1 MPRVLIIEDNETD
14 CLLLQRFLGKRWAH
28 CDIEVADRREQL
40 DTTLMQHWDLI
51 ISDYHLLDIEGD
63 ELLHR
68 IYAEQPATPC
78 LLMSG
83 SLYEIRDIAVP
94 GNVFAKL
101 EKGDYDAL
109 DDALK
114 HAPSR

>member
-14 CLLLQRFLGKRWAH
+14 CLLLQRFLAKRWAN
-28 CDIEVADRREQL
+28 CEIDVADRRAQL
-40 DTTLMQHWDLI
+40 DTTLMQDWDLI

-63 ELLHR
+63 ELLQR
-68 IYAEQPATPC
+68 IQATQPATPC

-83 SLYEIRDIAVP
+83 SLYEIRNIPVP
-94 GNVFAKL
+94 ENVFAKL

-109 DDALK
+109 DAALK
-114 HAPSR
+114 HMPGR